1 MINLIDHDLQVSEDV
16 LISGTIIQIL
26 NHVHPQKHRREVRL
40 LRESKEHRV
49 WTSPDSGK
57 ELCRKNISMGT
68 KVFLLRRPCED
79 SCVDELVSG
88 MAVLREISLLDAEA
102 LLGRADFRVCARCC
116 RMCVTARQQL
126 NLAEGSRVSCRFRRS
141 GREATLGMAVLVK
154 TNRGWI
160 DVRFQ
165 THRLPRSCEVIGS
178 NTHLRSSGLGQ

>member
-1 MINLIDHDLQVSEDV
+1 
-16 LISGTIIQIL
+16 
-26 NHVHPQKHRREVRL
+26 
-40 LRESKEHRV
+40 
-49 WTSPDSGK
+49 
-57 ELCRKNISMGT
+57 MGT

-102 LLGRADFRVCARCC
+102 LLG
-116 RMCVTARQQL
+116 
-126 NLAEGSRVSCRFRRS
+126 RFRRS

-178 NTHLRSSGLGQ
+178 NTHLRSSGMGQ

>member
-1 MINLIDHDLQVSEDV
+1 QVSEDV

-57 ELCRKNISMGT
+57 ELCRKNSAFQHPFISMGT

-102 LLGRADFRVCARCC
+102 LLGR
-116 RMCVTARQQL
+116 
-126 NLAEGSRVSCRFRRS
+126 
-141 GREATLGMAVLVK
+141 
-154 TNRGWI
+154 
-160 DVRFQ
+160 
-165 THRLPRSCEVIGS
+165 
-178 NTHLRSSGLGQ
+178 